1 MKWCLG
7 AAVLAFFAAVIV
19 AGPRPSHA
27 PADAVERAAAID
39 RLTATID
46 QLVGEKLK
54 SAHVEAAPLAD
65 DAAFFRR
72 VNLTLGGRIPA
83 ASQVREFLADTD
95 PLKRQKA
102 IHRLL
107 TSPAHVNYLTI
118 TWRGWLLPE
127 ADTNVQVAGG
137 LPGFEAWLRARIQ
150 ANQRYDKFVTDLLTA
165 PVDGRAVRGQRTDAD
180 DADVQSNPL
189 TFYVAKDAKPE
200 NLAAATSRLFLGV
213 QLECAQCHDHPF
225 ASWSRDQFWGMA
237 AFFNGIERAD
247 GGLREVPDRREMLI
261 PNSDRA
267 VPATFLDD
275 REPQWRFKESPRATL
290 SKWMTR
296 PDNPF
301 FARAAVNRLWGFV
314 FGVGLV
320 DPIDDFHEKNPPSHP
335 ELLDALT
342 RAFVESGFDVQFM
355 LRALC
360 MSETFQRSSAGGTHS
375 PADLRLYARF
385 PVQGL
390 TPDQF
395 FDSLAL
401 AAGVEPAKPSET
413 PNAPVAVTPRRQFA
427 EAFALNGRIT
437 ESPTTIIQALTLMNG
452 NVLGPTA
459 TLESCRTL
467 TAALEQSGGSPA
479 DRIDA
484 LYLATLGRPPRANE
498 LRKAL
503 TYIGDDPQQ
512 QRGRHADLLWVL
524 LSGIEF
530 RTNH

>member
-1 MKWCLG
+1 MKW
-7 AAVLAFFAAVIV
+7 
-19 AGPRPSHA
+19 RH
-27 PADAVERAAAID
+27 AAAILAFVAAVNGAGPPPSKPSQD
-39 RLTATID
+39 PIALAATID
-46 QLVGEKLK
+46 RLIGEKLK
-54 SAHVEAAPLAD
+54 SVHGAPAPIAD

-83 ASQVREFLADTD
+83 GSQVREFLADKD

-102 IHRLL
+102 IQRLL
-107 TSPAHVNYLTI
+107 TSPEHVNCLTI

-127 ADTNVQVAGG
+127 ADTNAQVAAG
-137 LPGFEAWLRARIQ
+137 LPGFEAWLRSRIQ
-150 ANQRYDKFVTDLLTA
+150 GNLPYDKFVTELLTA
-165 PVDGRAVRGQRTDAD
+165 PVDGRPVRGQRAESDETDG
-180 DADVQSNPL
+180 QNNPL
-189 TFYVAKDAKPE
+189 AFYVAKDAKPE
-200 NLAAATSRLFLGV
+200 NLAAATSRVFLGV

-225 ASWSRDQFWGMA
+225 ASWSRDQFWGLA
-237 AFFNGIERAD
+237 AFFNGIERSD
-247 GGLREVPDRREMLI
+247 GGLREALDRREMLI
-261 PNSDRA
+261 PNSDRT

-275 REPQWRFKESPRATL
+275 REPQWRFKESPRVTL
-290 SKWMTR
+290 SNWMTR

-320 DPIDDFHEKNPPSHP
+320 DPVDDFHEKNPSSHP
-335 ELLDALT
+335 ELLDVLT
-342 RAFVESGFDVQFM
+342 RAFVDSGFDIQFM

-360 MSETFQRSSAGGTHS
+360 LSETYQRSSAVNASS
-375 PADLRLYARF
+375 PPDVRLYARF

-401 AAGVEPAKPSET
+401 AAGVEPAKPPET

-427 EAFALNGRIT
+427 EAFAVNGRIT

-452 NVLGPTA
+452 NILGPTT

-467 TAALEQSGGSPA
+467 VAVLDGSGMSPTE
-479 DRIDA
+479 RIES
-484 LYLATLGRPPRANE
+484 LYLSTVGRPPSAVE
-498 LRKAL
+498 IEKAL
-503 TYIGDDPQQ
+503 VHIGGDPRQS
-512 QRGRHADLLWVL
+512 RGRYADLLWAL